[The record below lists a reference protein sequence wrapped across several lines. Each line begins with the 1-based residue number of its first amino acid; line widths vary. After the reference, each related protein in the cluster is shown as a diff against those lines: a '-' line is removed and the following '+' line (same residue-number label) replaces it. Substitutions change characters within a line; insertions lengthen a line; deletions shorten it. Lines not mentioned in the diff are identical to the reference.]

1 MVLAGAV
8 MAAAQGVSWGL
19 WYGAAFGIGRSAPA
33 WVAALHRAESVQPS
47 EVVAVMTEANR
58 RRGRRLGVVVAAMSL
73 MLIVA
78 ELTGVATDR
87 IS

>member
-33 WVAALHRAESVQPS
+33 WVAALHRAESVQPT
-47 EVVAVMTEANR
+47 EVVAVMTAANR
-58 RRGRRLGVVVAAMSL
+58 RRGRWLGVVAAMTL

-78 ELTGVATDR
+78 ELTGLATDR